1 MTKNDIFRRIR
12 YIFDFSDQEVIS
24 IFAQAERTVGRPL
37 ISSWLKREGV
47 KGYLEIKDVDLA
59 TFLNGFVIMK
69 RGRREGPLPSPEVK
83 LSNNDILKKLKVAL
97 SLRAEDILDL
107 FDDAG
112 MPISAPELSSFLRN
126 PKQGKFRQLQDQY
139 LRNFL
144 IGLQMEHRDTE
155 G

>member
-12 YIFDFSDQEVIS
+12 YIFDLSDQEVIN
-24 IFAQAERTVGRPL
+24 IFAEVERTVGRPEVTG
-37 ISSWLKREGV
+37 WLKREGV
-47 KGYLEIKDVDLA
+47 KGFLEIKDVDLA
-59 TFLNGFVIMK
+59 TFLNGFVIIK
-69 RGRREGPLPSPEVK
+69 RGKREGPLPIPETK

-97 SLRAEDILDL
+97 SLRAEDVLDL

-126 PKQGKFRQLQDQY
+126 PKQGKFRHLQDQY

-144 IGLQMEHRDTE
+144 VGLQKKHRDTRE
-155 G
+155 

>member
-12 YIFDFSDQEVIS
+12 YIFDFSDQEVID
-24 IFAQAERTVGRPL
+24 IFARAEQTVGRPE

-47 KGYLEIKDVDLA
+47 KGFAEIRDVDLA
-59 TFLNGFVIMK
+59 TFLNGFVILK
-69 RGRREGPLPSPEVK
+69 RGRREGPLPEPEK
-83 LSNNDILKKLKVAL
+83 RLSNNDILKKLKVAL
-97 SLRAEDILDL
+97 SLRAEDVLDL

-126 PKQGKFRQLQDQY
+126 PKHGKFRELQDQY

-144 IGLQMEHRDTE
+144 IGLQKEHRDTQ